1 MNPCI
6 IINTVRA
13 YLAAQMDCAPEDLSG
28 SGVLYVPNRTVQPP
42 FLKLAVIGGRVV
54 VSASPELLP
63 QVKALTQG
71 RTRDELFELPL
82 VYGQTIHFI
91 PDQVSDMPLPAGY
104 AYHLLEGEALGQLAG
119 LSGFPNSLAF
129 DEEGHTG
136 TGMVC
141 FAQSQ
146 DQIIALAGAGEQSQS
161 LWEMGVD
168 TSPSHRG
175 RGLGAALVSWL
186 ARELLARERV
196 PFYSASVTNIGS
208 QSVAHR
214 SGLRPCWMDTYSNVL
229 GEDYIYKEC
238 IKLVF

>member
-13 YLAAQMDCAPEDLSG
+13 YLAAQLDCTPEGLSG
-28 SGVLYVPNRTVQPP
+28 SGVLYVPNRTAQPP
-42 FLKLAVIGGRVV
+42 FLKLAVIGGGRVV
-54 VSASPELLP
+54 VSSSPELLP

-91 PDQVSDMPLPAGY
+91 PDQVSDMPLSAGY
-104 AYHLLEGEALGQLAG
+104 EYHLLEGAALGQLAG
-119 LSGFPNSLAF
+119 LSAFPNSLAF
-129 DEEGHTG
+129 DEDGHTG

-141 FAQSQ
+141 FAQFQ
-146 DQIIALAGAGEQSQS
+146 DQMIALAGAGEQSQS
-161 LWEMGVD
+161 LQEMGVD

-175 RGLGAALVSWL
+175 RGLVSWL

-196 PFYSASVTNIGS
+196 PFYSASVNNIGS
-208 QSVAHR
+208 QAVAHR

-229 GEDYIYKEC
+229 REDYIYKKC
-238 IKLVF
+238 IKRVF